1 MLDTKSFEKTLYQ
14 DTKKAF
20 KDIIQK
26 YGDDLYVMG
35 FYHTGSYSILP
46 MFNTLSDL
54 KEVFETEYN
63 NDVSSFY
70 MAKWNPED
78 YPTLEDYSEYFDET
92 TLECQ
97 KLESSIDFFQ
107 SDIEAMDNWH
117 QWLTAMEKVLM
128 QLDAE
133 GLFSNGIEREKITLA
148 ILAYDEEESIQFK
161 RIKRLNPPAVLTQ
174 IQADFEAMIA
184 EREKCELEV
193 SNTIN

>member
-1 MLDTKSFEKTLYQ
+1 MLDTKNFEKTLHQ

-26 YGDDLYVMG
+26 YGNDLYVMG
-35 FYHTGSYSILP
+35 FYHTGSYSLLP

-70 MAKWNPED
+70 MAKWNPDD
-78 YPTLEDYSEYFDET
+78 YPTLESYSEYFDET

-97 KLESSIDFFQ
+97 KLENSIDLFQ

-117 QWLTAMEKVLM
+117 QWLTAMEKVLT

-161 RIKRLNPPAVLTQ
+161 RIKRLNSPAVLTQ

-193 SNTIN
+193 LNTIN

>member
-1 MLDTKSFEKTLYQ
+1 MLDTKNFEKTLYQ

-26 YGDDLYVMG
+26 YGNDLYVMG
-35 FYHTGSYSILP
+35 FYHTGSYSLLP

-78 YPTLEDYSEYFDET
+78 YPTLESYSEYFDET

-97 KLESSIDFFQ
+97 KLENSIDLFQ

-161 RIKRLNPPAVLTQ
+161 RIKRLNPLTVLAQ
-174 IQADFEAMIA
+174 IQADFEAMIT
-184 EREKCELEV
+184 EREKCEQEAL
-193 SNTIN
+193 NAFN